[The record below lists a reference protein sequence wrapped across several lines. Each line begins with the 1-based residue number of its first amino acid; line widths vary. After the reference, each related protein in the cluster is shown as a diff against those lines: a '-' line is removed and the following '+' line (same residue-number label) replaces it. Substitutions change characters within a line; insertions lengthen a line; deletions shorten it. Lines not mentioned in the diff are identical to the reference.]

1 MNRLGF
7 LIVCAALAAAGATGI
22 AAADGGPS
30 PGVLSGWDGVRAPG
44 AQVRYVTVSSGRWT
58 TLQVIRV
65 RDGRVLRFVQVP
77 GALGVPLVAYDGT
90 AGGLSADRRR
100 LVLGSWMSPG
110 TTASRFAVLET
121 RRLRLVR
128 RIVLR
133 GRFAFDAISPDG
145 SVMYVTE
152 YLGEDGVRYRVRT
165 VDLRTGRLL
174 PGAIVD
180 RSDGES
186 VMRGQPVTRAESRT
200 GWAFTLYA
208 SPDGHHFVHALDTVR
223 ARAVCIDLPWH
234 GLQSE
239 AAWRLRFALDERTG
253 VLRLRRP
260 GQGIVARID
269 LRTLEIA
276 ALAEPEP

>member
-1 MNRLGF
+1 MNRLCL

-30 PGVLSGWDGVRAPG
+30 PGVVSGWDGVRAQG
-44 AQVRYVTVSSGRWT
+44 APIRYVTASAGRWT

-65 RDGRVLRFVQVP
+65 RDGRVVRYTQLAGGF
-77 GALGVPLVAYDGT
+77 GIPLVAYDGT
-90 AGGLSADRRR
+90 TGGLSADLRT
-100 LVLGSWMSPG
+100 LVLGTWVTRS
-110 TTASRFAVLET
+110 ASSTQFAVFET
-121 RRLRLVR
+121 RRLRLER

-133 GRFAFDAISPDG
+133 GRFAFDAIAPDG
-145 SVMYVTE
+145 RIMYVTE
-152 YLGEDGVRYRVRT
+152 YLGEDGLRYRVRR

-180 RSDGES
+180 RSEGTA
-186 VMRGQPVTRAESRT
+186 VMRGQPVTRAESRA

-223 ARAVCIDLPWH
+223 ARAFCIDLPWH

-239 AAWRLRFALDERTG
+239 AAWRLRFALDERAG

-269 LRTLEIA
+269 LRTLRIA
-276 ALAEPEP
+276 ASAEPEP